1 MFFSIATLAISL
13 SLDALGV
20 GLAYGLKQIR
30 IPLISKLVI
39 CIFSIIYSGASLIA
53 GSLLSNILP
62 PYLSKLIGVS
72 ILSLMGVWMLVQAF
86 IKREDSKPG
95 SEASCNEHTLFK
107 IAIKSLGIT
116 IQVIKNPIEGD
127 IDKSGSIDMGE
138 SLLLGLALSVDAI
151 GVGIGSALA
160 GFHSAVIPPAVGIFQ
175 LLFLYAG
182 TFLGSRFSL
191 TPRVNKKIIS
201 VLPGVLLIFLAIM
214 RI

>member
-72 ILSLMGVWMLVQAF
+72 ILSLMGIWMLVQAF
-86 IKREDSKPG
+86 IKREDAKPG